1 MEKFGYI
8 KDDSPQTEQL
18 LNIKVTAAKDFKK
31 YDSDYSPDNTHLKH
45 NINEIKMAYTFVGV
59 PINEATESI
68 KDQMIE
74 LAKKIDSYQG

>member
-1 MEKFGYI
+1 
-8 KDDSPQTEQL
+8 
-18 LNIKVTAAKDFKK
+18 
-31 YDSDYSPDNTHLKH
+31 
-45 NINEIKMAYTFVGV
+45 MAYTFVGV